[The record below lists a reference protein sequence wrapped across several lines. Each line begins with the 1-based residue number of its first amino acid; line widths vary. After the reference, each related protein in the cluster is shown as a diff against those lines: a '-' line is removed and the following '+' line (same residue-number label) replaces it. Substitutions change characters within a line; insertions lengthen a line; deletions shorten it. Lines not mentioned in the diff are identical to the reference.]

1 MQTEPVTL
9 YISDDDWFKDLN
21 SNPASWKKIEI

>member
-1 MQTEPVTL
+1 MQTEPVML

-21 SNPASWKKIEI
+21 ANPASWKKIEN